1 MPAELFA
8 SHQGRILVVDD
19 AAANIQAV
27 TAILR
32 EHGYQISVA
41 TNGRQALS
49 VLERVRPDLILLDVL
64 MPEMD
69 GFEACRRIKH
79 DPAYRDIPII
89 FLTAKTDATD
99 IVRGFELGA
108 ADYVPKPFNAYEL
121 LARVNTHLMLDR
133 LNRQNERLLLN
144 VLPAAIAEQL
154 KQTDGIIADRLDDV
168 SVLFADIVGFTALTA
183 HLSPAELI
191 DMLDRLFSAF
201 DDLVERHGLEKI
213 KTIGDA
219 YMVAGGLP
227 EPRPGHLEAMAT
239 FALDMLN
246 AMQALPAA
254 QHELQVRIGLH
265 VGSVVAGVIGR
276 RKFSYD
282 VWGDTVNTASR
293 LESHGEPGRIQVSEA
308 VYLRLRDRF
317 AFGPCRTVELKGKG
331 PVSAYL
337 LEGLLGQASGS
348 SG

>member
-1 MPAELFA
+1 MQAELFA
-8 SHQGRILVVDD
+8 PHQGRILVVDD
-19 AAANIQAV
+19 TSANIQAV

-41 TNGRQALS
+41 TNGRQALA

-69 GFEACRRIKH
+69 GFEACRRIKNN
-79 DPAYRDIPII
+79 PAYQDIPII

-108 ADYVPKPFNAYEL
+108 VDYVPKPFNAYEL
-121 LARVNTHLMLDR
+121 LARVNTHLTLDR
-133 LNRQNERLLLN
+133 LNRQNEQLLLN
-144 VLPAAIAEQL
+144 VLPASIAEQL
-154 KQTDGIIADRLDDV
+154 KKAEGIIAERLDDV
-168 SVLFADIVGFTALTA
+168 SVLFADIVGFTALSA
-183 HLSPAELI
+183 RIGPAELI
-191 DMLDRLFSAF
+191 DMLNRLFSAF
-201 DDLVERHGLEKI
+201 DDLVDRHGLEKI

-239 FALDMLN
+239 FALDMSK
-246 AMQALPAA
+246 AMQAPPDA
-254 QHELQVRIGLH
+254 QRELQIRIGIH

-282 VWGDTVNTASR
+282 AWGDTVNTASR

-317 AFGPCRTVELKGKG
+317 AFGPCHTVELKGKG
-331 PVSAYL
+331 PVSAYF
-337 LEGLLGQASGS
+337 LEGFLAEAT
-348 SG
+348 